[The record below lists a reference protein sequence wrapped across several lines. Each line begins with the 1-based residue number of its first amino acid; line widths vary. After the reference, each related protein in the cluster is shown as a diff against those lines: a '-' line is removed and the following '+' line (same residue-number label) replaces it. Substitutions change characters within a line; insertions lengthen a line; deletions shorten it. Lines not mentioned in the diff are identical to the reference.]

1 MHNKNTTQLVCV
13 AEFRALEGKTDEL
26 IDALHVLI
34 KPTHQEAG
42 CVRYELNQRADDERG
57 ITFIEKWKS
66 REAFDEHCAT
76 SYIKHYFDE
85 VRPSL
90 VESFEVKLY
99 HEILP

>member
-57 ITFIEKWKS
+57 ITFIEKWKN
-66 REAFDEHCAT
+66 REAFDQHCAT